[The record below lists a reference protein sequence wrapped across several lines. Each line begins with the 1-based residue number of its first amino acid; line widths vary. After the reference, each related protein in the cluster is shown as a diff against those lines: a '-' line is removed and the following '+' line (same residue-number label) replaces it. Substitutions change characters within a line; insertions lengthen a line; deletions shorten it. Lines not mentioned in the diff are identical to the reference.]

1 MALKTVTAKDF
12 MTSRIVSLTP
22 EMDLLEAMRLLAE
35 HRISGAPVIDAE
47 GNVVGMLTER
57 DCLRTVVVA
66 GYHGECGCGSVAGF
80 MSTDVQSVDA
90 DTNLLDVADLFVK
103 HRFRSY
109 PVLEDNRLLGVISRQ
124 DVIRAI
130 LELA

>member
-12 MTSRIVSLTP
+12 MTSRIVTLTP
-22 EMDLLEAMRLLAE
+22 EMDLLDAMRLLAE
-35 HRISGAPVIDAE
+35 HRISGAPVIDTE
-47 GNVVGMLTER
+47 GNVMGMLTER

-66 GYHGECGCGSVAGF
+66 SYHGECCCGAVAAF

-90 DTNLLDVADLFVK
+90 DTSLLDIADLFVK
-103 HRFRSY
+103 HKFRSY
-109 PVLEDNRLLGVISRQ
+109 PVLKDNRLLGMISRQ